1 MQGLRMKYFVL
12 KPEGDD
18 DYAKASREALAAYS
32 NAIRDTNPVLAS
44 DLVLWIE
51 HIENSL
57 NMKESSDKET

>member
-12 KPEGDD
+12 KPEGVDE
-18 DYAKASREALAAYS
+18 YAKASRKALAAYS

-57 NMKESSDKET
+57 NTKESSNTET